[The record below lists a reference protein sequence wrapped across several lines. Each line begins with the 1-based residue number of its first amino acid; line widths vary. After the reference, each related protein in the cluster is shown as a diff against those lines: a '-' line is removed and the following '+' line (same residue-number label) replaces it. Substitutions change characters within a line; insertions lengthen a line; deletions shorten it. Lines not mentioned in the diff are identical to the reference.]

1 MQKVL
6 RFRNGA
12 KEDSSD
18 LALLL
23 DVAGRGLPAYLWSIE
38 AKQGQ
43 SAYEYGR
50 EKIRSD
56 ENRRSY
62 YKNWYVAENNGILV
76 GAFFGFIVEIP
87 YPEIDYNDITKYLH
101 PIVELEKVASGSWL
115 LQAISILPEYRGYG
129 FAIQLLRKVEKVV
142 KALGLKSISLQVEE
156 VNNIALEI
164 YKKNGFVEIDRRS
177 YIPFPGSHD
186 TGDFI
191 LMMKN
196 LK

>member
-12 KEDSSD
+12 KEDSGD

-56 ENRRSY
+56 
-62 YKNWYVAENNGILV
+62 
-76 GAFFGFIVEIP
+76 
-87 YPEIDYNDITKYLH
+87 
-101 PIVELEKVASGSWL
+101 
-115 LQAISILPEYRGYG
+115 
-129 FAIQLLRKVEKVV
+129 
-142 KALGLKSISLQVEE
+142 
-156 VNNIALEI
+156 
-164 YKKNGFVEIDRRS
+164 
-177 YIPFPGSHD
+177 
-186 TGDFI
+186 
-191 LMMKN
+191 
-196 LK
+196 

>member
-12 KEDSSD
+12 KEDSGD

-56 ENRRSY
+56 EN
-62 YKNWYVAENNGILV
+62 
-76 GAFFGFIVEIP
+76 FI
-87 YPEIDYNDITKYLH
+87 
-101 PIVELEKVASGSWL
+101 
-115 LQAISILPEYRGYG
+115 
-129 FAIQLLRKVEKVV
+129 
-142 KALGLKSISLQVEE
+142 
-156 VNNIALEI
+156 
-164 YKKNGFVEIDRRS
+164 
-177 YIPFPGSHD
+177 
-186 TGDFI
+186 
-191 LMMKN
+191 
-196 LK
+196 

>member
-12 KEDSSD
+12 KEDSGD

-62 YKNWYVAENNGILV
+62 HKNWYVAEKNGILV
-76 GAFFGFIVEIP
+76 GAFFGFIVETP
-87 YPEIDYNDITKYLH
+87 YPEIDYNDIPKYLH
-101 PIVELEKVASGSWL
+101 DGVIDIAIIGENTLYEKAYQFEVLERLGFSKCRVCIAVPNDFKYKDKSDLNSIRIATSYPNTL
-115 LQAISILPEYRGYG
+115 KRFLFIFLKKPLMKRLQL
-129 FAIQLLRKVEKVV
+129 
-142 KALGLKSISLQVEE
+142 
-156 VNNIALEI
+156 N
-164 YKKNGFVEIDRRS
+164 
-177 YIPFPGSHD
+177 
-186 TGDFI
+186 
-191 LMMKN
+191 
-196 LK
+196 

>member
-12 KEDSSD
+12 KEDSGD

-62 YKNWYVAENNGILV
+62 HKNWYVAEKNGILV
-76 GAFFGFIVEIP
+76 GAFFGFIVETP
-87 YPEIDYNDITKYLH
+87 YPEIDYNDIPNLFF
-101 PIVELEKVASGSWL
+101 I
-115 LQAISILPEYRGYG
+115 ILR
-129 FAIQLLRKVEKVV
+129 
-142 KALGLKSISLQVEE
+142 SL
-156 VNNIALEI
+156 
-164 YKKNGFVEIDRRS
+164 
-177 YIPFPGSHD
+177 
-186 TGDFI
+186 
-191 LMMKN
+191 
-196 LK
+196 